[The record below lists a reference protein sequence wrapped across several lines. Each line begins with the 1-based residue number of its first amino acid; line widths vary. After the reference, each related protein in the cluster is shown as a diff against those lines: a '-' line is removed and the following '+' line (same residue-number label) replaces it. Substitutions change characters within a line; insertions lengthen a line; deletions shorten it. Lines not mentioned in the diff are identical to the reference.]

1 MTSIVVPAELD
12 GERAD
17 KVIAVILDIARSES
31 RGAFDEGRV
40 SMAGHPVK
48 PGQRVAR
55 GDEIEVEQVVRAVG
69 LVPDP
74 SIPFS
79 VVYEDGDL
87 VVVDKPV
94 GVVVHPPSDRAA
106 PSLVHGLIARYPEI
120 VGVGV
125 DGRWGIVHR
134 LDRDTSGLLVVART
148 HRAHDALTSL
158 MRSRQ
163 VSRRY
168 LALVFGAFDSARGTI
183 EAPIGRD
190 PSNPTR
196 MAIDRAGRKS
206 ITHYRRLAT
215 WVDRDLS
222 LVYVALE
229 TGRTHQIRVHM
240 KAIDHPIVGDLSYG
254 RSGGDA
260 DPGRPWLHAHRLV
273 FDHPFSERVVDVT
286 AELPADLVD
295 SLARIGPPT
304 RGSIDD
310 IAEELP

>member
-1 MTSIVVPAELD
+1 MTSIVVPGELD

-17 KVIAVILDIARSES
+17 KVIAVLLDIARSES

-40 SMAGHPVK
+40 SMGGHPVK
-48 PGQRVAR
+48 PGQRLAQ
-55 GDEIEVEQVVRAVG
+55 GDEIEVELAVRSVG
-69 LVPDP
+69 IVADG
-74 SIPFS
+74 SVPFS
-79 VVYEDGDL
+79 VVYEDADL

-94 GVVVHPPSDRAA
+94 GVVVHPPSDRSA

-148 HRAHDALTSL
+148 HRAHEALSGL
-158 MRSRQ
+158 MRSRR

-168 LALVFGAFDSARGTI
+168 VALVSGAFDAARGTI
-183 EAPIGRD
+183 DAPIGRD

-196 MAIDRAGRKS
+196 MRIDRGGRKS
-206 ITHYRRLAT
+206 VTHYRRLAT
-215 WVDRDLS
+215 WVDHDLS

-240 KAIDHPIVGDLSYG
+240 QAIDHPIVGDPSYG
-254 RSGGDA
+254 RTGGVG
-260 DPGRPWLHAHRLV
+260 DPGRPWLHAQRLV
-273 FDHPFSERVVDVT
+273 FDHPFSDRVVDVT
-286 AELPADLVD
+286 AELPGDLVD
-295 SLARIGPPT
+295 SLSRIGPPT
-304 RGSIDD
+304 SGSIDD

>member
-1 MTSIVVPAELD
+1 MTSVVVPVELD

-17 KVIAVILDIARSES
+17 KVIAVLLDVARSES
-31 RGAFDEGRV
+31 RGAFDAGRV
-40 SMAGHPVK
+40 SIGGHIVK

-55 GDEIEVEQVVRAVG
+55 GDEIEVDLVVSTVG
-69 LVPDP
+69 IVADP
-74 SIPFS
+74 SVPFS
-79 VVYEDGDL
+79 VVYEDADL
-87 VVVDKPV
+87 VIVDKPV

-148 HRAHDALTSL
+148 GRAHDALSSL
-158 MRSRQ
+158 MRSRR

-168 LALVFGAFDSARGTI
+168 LALVSGAFDAATGTI
-183 EAPIGRD
+183 DAPIGRD

-196 MAIDRAGRKS
+196 MRIDRAGRKS

-240 KAIDHPIVGDLSYG
+240 QAIDHPIVGDPSYG
-254 RSGGDA
+254 RPGGAA

-273 FDHPFSERVVDVT
+273 FDHPFSDRSVDVT

-304 RGSIDD
+304 TGSIDD

>member
-1 MTSIVVPAELD
+1 MTSIVVPSELD

-17 KVIAVILDIARSES
+17 KVVSVLLEIARSES
-31 RGAFDEGRV
+31 REAFDGARV
-40 SMAGHPVK
+40 SLGGIPMRPS
-48 PGQRVAR
+48 QRVLR
-55 GDEIEVEQVVRAVG
+55 GDVIEVELVGRAVG

-74 SIPFS
+74 SVPFS

-120 VGVGV
+120 IGVGV

-148 HRAHDALTSL
+148 HRAHDALSGL
-158 MRSRQ
+158 MRSRR

-168 LALVFGAFDSARGTI
+168 LALVAGAFDAARGTI
-183 EAPIGRD
+183 DAPIGRD

-196 MAIDRAGRKS
+196 MRIDRAGRRS

-215 WVDRDLS
+215 WADRDLS

-240 KAIDHPIVGDLSYG
+240 QAIDHPIVGDPSYG
-254 RSGGDA
+254 RPCGVA

-273 FDHPFSERVVDVT
+273 FDHPFSAQRVDVT
-286 AELPADLVD
+286 AELPSDLVD
-295 SLARIGPPT
+295 SLARIGAPT
-304 RGSIDD
+304 SGSIDD
-310 IAEELP
+310 FAEEMP

>member
-1 MTSIVVPAELD
+1 MTSVVVPMELD

-17 KVIAVILDIARSES
+17 KVIAVVLDVARSES

-40 SMAGHPVK
+40 SIAGHAVR
-48 PGQRVAR
+48 PGQRVAG
-55 GDEIEVEQVVRAVG
+55 GDQIEVELAARAVD
-69 LVPDP
+69 LVADP
-74 SIPFS
+74 SVPFS
-79 VVYEDGDL
+79 VVYEDSDL
-87 VVVDKPV
+87 AVVDKPV

-148 HRAHDALTSL
+148 HRAHEALSEL
-158 MRSRQ
+158 MRSRR

-168 LALVFGAFDSARGTI
+168 LSLVAGAFDAARGTI
-183 EAPIGRD
+183 DAPIGRD

-196 MAIDRAGRKS
+196 MRIDRAGRRS
-206 ITHYRRLAT
+206 ITHYRRVAT
-215 WVDRDLS
+215 WADRDLS

-240 KAIDHPIVGDLSYG
+240 QAIDHPIVGDPSYG
-254 RSGGDA
+254 RPGGDA
-260 DPGRPWLHAHRLV
+260 DPGRPWLHAQRLV
-273 FDHPFSERVVDVT
+273 FDHPFADRVVDVT
-286 AELPADLVD
+286 ADLPADLVD

-304 RGSIDD
+304 SGSIDD
-310 IAEELP
+310 FAEELP